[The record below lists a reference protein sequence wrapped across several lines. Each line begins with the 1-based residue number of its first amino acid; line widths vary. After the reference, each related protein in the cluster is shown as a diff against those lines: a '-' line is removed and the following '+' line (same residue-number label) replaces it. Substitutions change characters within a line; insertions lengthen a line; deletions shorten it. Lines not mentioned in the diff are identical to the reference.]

1 MIGGMI
7 MSESGSPVPFSVWLK
22 RSFQILLIIVIMDGI
37 LFGAAGRLDWFGAW
51 LLTGLYLAFLLVVVV
66 WTSLKAPGLME
77 ERSHRAGNVKPW
89 DKIIINIYTILLLA
103 LLVTAGLDA
112 GRFRWSS
119 MPFALQVLGVLVLAL
134 TGIVIGWVMSVNY
147 YLSRYARIQDDRGQQ
162 VVTEGPYR
170 FVRHPMY
177 AMLPLFM
184 AGIALVLGSWW
195 ALVPGSLIGVLYII
209 RTALEDR
216 MLQEEL
222 PGYSQYA
229 QKVRYRL
236 FPGIW

>member
-1 MIGGMI
+1 M
-7 MSESGSPVPFSVWLK
+7 EKTPSPVPVSLWIKRIFS
-22 RSFQILLIIVIMDGI
+22 ILLLIAVMDAL

-51 LLTGLYLAFLLVVVV
+51 LLTGLYLAFLLVVVI
-66 WTSLKAPGLME
+66 WATRKAPGLME
-77 ERSHRAGNVKPW
+77 ERSRVAENVKPW
-89 DKIIINIYTILLLA
+89 DKIITSIYTVLLRT

-112 GRFRWSS
+112 GRFRWSV
-119 MPFALQVLGVLVLAL
+119 MPVVLQGVGVILLVLS
-134 TGIVIGWVMSVNY
+134 GIVIWRVMSVNY

-170 FVRHPMY
+170 YVRHPMY
-177 AMLPLFM
+177 AMLVPFM
-184 AGIALVLGSWW
+184 LGIALVLGSWW
-195 ALVPGSLIGVLYII
+195 ALIPGGLIGMLYVI

-216 MLQEEL
+216 MLQNEL
-222 PGYSQYA
+222 PGYREYA

>member
-1 MIGGMI
+1 
-7 MSESGSPVPFSVWLK
+7 MSDTGHSVRFRVWL
-22 RSFQILLIIVIMDGI
+22 RRIAGILLVVIVMDAL

-51 LLTGLYLAFLLVVVV
+51 LLTGLYLAFLVVVAV
-66 WTSLKAPGLME
+66 WATLKAPGLLE
-77 ERSHRAGNVKPW
+77 ERSRRAANVKSW
-89 DKIIINIYTILLLA
+89 DKIIINIYTVLLLT
-103 LLVTAGLDA
+103 LLVVAGLDA
-112 GRFRWSS
+112 GRFRWSN
-119 MPFALQVLGVLVLAL
+119 MPVALQVLGVLLLAL
-134 TGIVIGWVMSVNY
+134 TGIVILWVTRVNY

-170 FVRHPMY
+170 YVRHPMY

-184 AGIALVLGSWW
+184 AGMALVLGSWW
-195 ALVPGSLIGVLYII
+195 ALVPGGLIGVLYII

-222 PGYSQYA
+222 PGYGEYA

-236 FPGIW
+236 IPGIW

>member
-1 MIGGMI
+1 MDK
-7 MSESGSPVPFSVWLK
+7 SSPPVPIKVWLK
-22 RSFQILLIIVIMDGI
+22 RLFSILLLIVIIDG
-37 LFGAAGRLDWFGAW
+37 LLFGAW

-66 WTSLKAPGLME
+66 WATRNAPGLME
-77 ERSHRAGNVKPW
+77 ERSRVAKNVKAW
-89 DKIIINIYTILLLA
+89 DKVITSIYTVLLLA

-112 GRFRWSS
+112 SRFRWSV
-119 MPFALQVLGVLVLAL
+119 MPVALQIVGVILLILA
-134 TGIVIGWVMSVNY
+134 GIVIWWVMSVNY

-162 VVTEGPYR
+162 VITDGPYR
-170 FVRHPMY
+170 YVRHPMY
-177 AMLPLFM
+177 AMLVPFM
-184 AGIALVLGSWW
+184 FGIAFVLGSWW
-195 ALVPGSLIGVLYII
+195 ALAPSGLIGVLYVV

-222 PGYSQYA
+222 PGYHEYA